1 MPTLIFGPLCPYCL
15 WANFLNMAILEQLVI
30 YHIKHICVG
39 ANSKQ
44 GEIPCNNMNNE
55 QT

>member
-1 MPTLIFGPLCPYCL
+1 MAHLALTVCGQI
-15 WANFLNMAILEQLVI
+15 LNMAILEQLVI

-39 ANSKQ
+39 ANLKQ
-44 GEIPCNNMNNE
+44 GEIPCKNMNNE